1 TAPFLSRLCAPPDP
15 PSFPT
20 RRSSDLAELGRVG
33 DCEIDFALG
42 RHSALESHPVGLG
55 HNISMAMLREIKAL
69 LLRQCR
75 LQIARLAD
83 QAGLALLADSA
94 FEERFNEDQ
103 LVPVDESLD
112 LVFRGI
118 RTQDFGC
125 WEVHMREQAGP
136 MEHASDVHSGLP
148 ESGETS
154 SRLSH

>member
-75 LQIARLAD
+75 LQIAGLAD
-83 QAGLALLADSA
+83 QRS
-94 FEERFNEDQ
+94 EEHTSELQSR
-103 LVPVDESLD
+103 VD
-112 LVFRGI
+112 LV
-118 RTQDFGC
+118 C
-125 WEVHMREQAGP
+125 
-136 MEHASDVHSGLP
+136 
-148 ESGETS
+148 
-154 SRLSH
+154 RLLLEKKI